1 MLKMLFVVGIIGAC
15 VSGCSPRMGQAYST
29 LPNTFDDLS
38 AKTAA
43 QRGARAP
50 GEATPANQTSPVAT
64 STD

>member
-1 MLKMLFVVGIIGAC
+1 MFKLLFAIAIIGAC
-15 VSGCSPRMGQAYST
+15 VSGCSPRMGHAYST

-43 QRGARAP
+43 ERAARAP

-64 STD
+64 ATD